1 MSNSKYEHRLK
12 RILAVCAAIY
22 VITLAYALYHNFSIK
37 DYGTLG
43 MSCVAI
49 FTPLIV
55 PVIFKLFR
63 FHPVY
68 EIYLLSTVFMYFASL
83 VGSSYHWYSYA
94 GFDKVLHF
102 CSGIFGLMIAV
113 ILFFAIRHSNQV
125 RTKEDKTLF
134 LIFINAVNMG
144 IALIWEF
151 YEYILLVFFNND
163 AINHYTQGVHDSI
176 TDMLCATVAG
186 LLLTV
191 LIVRYLRNGKANF
204 FINVYEKFYTRN
216 IEHKQ

>member
-1 MSNSKYEHRLK
+1 MSNSKYEH
-12 RILAVCAAIY
+12 
-22 VITLAYALYHNFSIK
+22 
-37 DYGTLG
+37 
-43 MSCVAI
+43 
-49 FTPLIV
+49 
-55 PVIFKLFR
+55 
-63 FHPVY
+63 
-68 EIYLLSTVFMYFASL
+68 
-83 VGSSYHWYSYA
+83 
-94 GFDKVLHF
+94 
-102 CSGIFGLMIAV
+102 
-113 ILFFAIRHSNQV
+113 RHSNQV